1 MTVSARFYLRQAEAC
16 ASEAAAAPLANRR
29 ETLLRSREVWLGLA
43 ARELAT
49 QTARAERE
57 RQRTEENSHV

>member
-1 MTVSARFYLRQAEAC
+1 MSAAARYYLQQAENC
-16 ASEAAAAPLANRR
+16 GIEAAEANLDNRR

-49 QTARAERE
+49 QTARAERD
-57 RQRTEENSHV
+57 RQRNKEQSDA